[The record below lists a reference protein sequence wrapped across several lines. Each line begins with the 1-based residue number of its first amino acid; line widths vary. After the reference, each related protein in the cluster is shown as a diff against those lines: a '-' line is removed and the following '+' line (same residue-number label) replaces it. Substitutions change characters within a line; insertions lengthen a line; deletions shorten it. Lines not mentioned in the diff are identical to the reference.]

1 MAGEINISAFQS
13 IKQGLTEAVA
23 HAKGKQAGVS
33 EYQPYEVDVANLRK
47 RLGLTQ
53 EQFAARFG
61 FPVATLRHW
70 ERGDR
75 TPRGPALVLLNLIDR
90 ESKAVMRALAA

>member
-1 MAGEINISAFQS
+1 MSAFQS

-23 HAKGKQAGVS
+23 HAKGKQTGVN
-33 EYQPYEVDVANLRK
+33 EYQPYEVDVAGLRK

-61 FPVATLRHW
+61 FSVATLRHW

-90 ESKAVMRALAA
+90 EPKAVMRALAA

>member
-1 MAGEINISAFQS
+1 MSAFQS

-23 HAKGKQAGVS
+23 HAKGKQACVN
-33 EYQPYEVDVANLRK
+33 EYRPYEVDVANLRK

-61 FPVATLRHW
+61 FSVATLRHW

-75 TPRGPALVLLNLIDR
+75 TPHGPSQVLLNLIDR
-90 ESKAVMRALAA
+90 EPKAVMRALAA